1 MVNNCSYELWEEGET
16 SVKITTVSCEDGHT
30 ESKIQYQKATRFKN
44 TKKSPKTLN
53 EFTANA
59 DRSDLQ

>member
-1 MVNNCSYELWEEGET
+1 MVNSCSYELWKEGET
-16 SVKITTVSCEDGHT
+16 SVKITTVFCEDGHT

-44 TKKSPKTLN
+44 TKKPKTLN

-59 DRSDLQ
+59 DRPDLQ